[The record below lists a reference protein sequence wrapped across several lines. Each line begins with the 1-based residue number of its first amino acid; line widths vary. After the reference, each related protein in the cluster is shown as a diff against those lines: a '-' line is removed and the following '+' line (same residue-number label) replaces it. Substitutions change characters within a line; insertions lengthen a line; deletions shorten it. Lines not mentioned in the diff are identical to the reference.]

1 MRRVF
6 ICLLIA
12 IFVFTHT
19 ICALEYSPQISSEI
33 NEKVYCTA
41 TVEDDFLDNSII
53 VVINKE
59 NSRKNRHFSV
69 SDFNL
74 SEIKE
79 VKSLTEDISVTGKN
93 SVNSPATAYD
103 HSLTNVDEFRHI
115 VSLEIESKG
124 KQNVLD
130 IIKKIEKL
138 DFVESAE
145 PNYLFYPDE
154 VDGSDVQVDEDYLT
168 ADIEMPLSTPDDSHI
183 SQQYALTKIQAYDA
197 WQITTGSEAV
207 RVGIIDSG
215 ISYHPDLAGNVV
227 TGKDFFNND
236 YITTDDPSGHG
247 THIAGIIGAE
257 GDNGRGICGIN
268 WKVEMVPL
276 QVVIDDGSP
285 NSGNF
290 HLRAIADAID
300 YARTNNIPIINCSFG
315 SYRDSYAYIRQ
326 MRNYKGLIVC
336 AAGNGKD
343 HDGNAGTPKV
353 PVNTDVES
361 HDPSC
366 CPLDNI
372 ISVASTDDM
381 DQLAATSNYGATTVD
396 LAAPGV
402 GILSTYPPTMCG
414 NDTTD
419 RAHIANG
426 YHTKSGTSIAAP
438 HVTGVAAL
446 IKSRY
451 PDLTATQ
458 IKAAIMEGVTPV
470 AALSGKCVTGGRLN
484 AKGALDKAALFGTR
498 KIVSGDFNGDGKD
511 DVASIIAESGHHTQ
525 FAVQLSNGSGFGDQT
540 AWFDNA
546 SYAAAGIDQ
555 RAVAGDFNGDGKD
568 DLAVLYNYG
577 DGDLKFFTYL
587 STGSQF
593 STSLHW
599 YDWSASADYIDN
611 RFVAGDFNG
620 DGKDD
625 VAVMFRYP
633 SGTVNIFT
641 FISNGSS
648 FTRQT
653 WSEWSAD
660 MSYVE
665 NRFVAGDFNG
675 DGKDDVAVM
684 FRYPSGTVN
693 IFAFISNGSSF
704 TRQTWNEWSADM
716 SYVENRFIAGDF
728 NGDGKDDTAVLFCY
742 PNGTV
747 NLFVFCSNGSSFTRV
762 NWLNWSANVSYIE
775 NRFTVGDFDGNAK
788 DDAVV
793 LFQYPSGQSNLFT
806 FMSNGSY
813 FTRENWYQWDA

>member
-1 MRRVF
+1 MIKRLLPLVLTIVVLLTGIP
-6 ICLLIA
+6 ICQA
-12 IFVFTHT
+12 VTVEDN
-19 ICALEYSPQISSEI
+19 AVV
-33 NEKVYCTA
+33 EKKRCTA
-41 TVEDDFLDNSII
+41 TIEDEFEEDSVIVVLTEESSSFNQVLSLDYFDSNLFVSVEDLMCFEEEISDLHFLNKDSFNQ
-53 VVINKE
+53 VYLLKLKNPGKE
-59 NSRKNRHFSV
+59 NVLKAIRQLEDKGFVQYACPNYIYSIDDIDIEEDDTNICEEIARYVVPNDASFSEQYGLRKINV
-69 SDFNL
+69 SAAW
-74 SEIKE
+74 EIATG
-79 VKSLTEDISVTGKN
+79 SSNVTVG
-93 SVNSPATAYD
+93 
-103 HSLTNVDEFRHI
+103 
-115 VSLEIESKG
+115 
-124 KQNVLD
+124 VLD
-130 IIKKIEKL
+130 
-138 DFVESAE
+138 
-145 PNYLFYPDE
+145 
-154 VDGSDVQVDEDYLT
+154 
-168 ADIEMPLSTPDDSHI
+168 
-183 SQQYALTKIQAYDA
+183 
-197 WQITTGSEAV
+197 TG
-207 RVGIIDSG
+207 IDC
-215 ISYHPDLAGNVV
+215 YHPDLVGQCNTALAKNF
-227 TGKDFFNND
+227 TGDGLGALV
-236 YITTDDPSGHG
+236 DPHGHG
-247 THIAGIIGAE
+247 THVAGIIGAKRNDI
-257 GDNGRGICGIN
+257 GVVGVCWNISL
-268 WKVEMVPL
+268 VPL
-276 QVVIDDGSP
+276 RVLDCEGEGSV
-285 NSGNF
+285 SW
-290 HLRAIADAID
+290 LTQAIAYAI
-300 YARTNNIPIINCSFG
+300 ANNIPILNCSLG
-315 SYRDSYAYIRQ
+315 GDGTDDDL
-326 MRNYKGLIVC
+326 MEMLDNYTGLMVC
-336 AAGNGKD
+336 AAGNEGRNID
-343 HDGNAGTPKV
+343 
-353 PVNTDVES
+353 VNPYYPAS
-361 HDPSC
+361 YNFS
-366 CPLDNI
+366 NI
-372 ISVASTDDM
+372 ISVAGTDENDTLYEYGT
-381 DQLAATSNYGATTVD
+381 DESNYGATTVD
-396 LAAPGV
+396 LAAPGE
-402 GILSTYPPTMCG
+402 GIKSTVPG
-414 NDTTD
+414 NAYEEWT
-419 RAHIANG
+419 
-426 YHTKSGTSIAAP
+426 GTSMAAP
-438 HVTGVAAL
+438 FVTGVAAL
-446 IKSRY
+446 IKSVR
-451 PDLTATQ
+451 PEMSAIEIKNCILQGATP
-458 IKAAIMEGVTPV
+458 IE
-470 AALSGKCVTGGRLN
+470 ALSGKCVTGGLLN
-484 AKGALDKAALFGTR
+484 AKGAFVKAGLIETP

-511 DVASIIAESGHHTQ
+511 DVAEVIRLGDHRTQ

-593 STSLHW
+593 STSQQW
-599 YDWSASADYIDN
+599 YDWYAGADYIDN

-653 WSEWSAD
+653 WNEWSAD

-675 DGKDDVAVM
+675 DGKDDTAVM

-716 SYVENRFIAGDF
+716 SYVENRFVAGDF

-806 FMSNGSY
+806 FMSNGGY

>member
-1 MRRVF
+1 MKSGKHQ
-6 ICLLIA
+6 LLVIA
-12 IFVFTHT
+12 MIGCILLYPLNVVATSLTKENQSLEEEWVSTALAEDPDLKYEHT
-19 ICALEYSPQISSEI
+19 PTMDEDFKDDCVLVVLKHKYSAVNQKIDVAMFETSQLKATSTLEKESTVYDETALKNNSLILFSEI
-33 NEKVYCTA
+33 QDLTYIEPTSRSSSKINEELFNNILRVQLKTTGKEKVIA
-41 TVEDDFLDNSII
+41 AVEELKKVEEVLDAVPDYNYYIQEDVVPDDLYYNNDDAWGLKK
-53 VVINKE
+53 IN
-59 NSRKNRHFSV
+59 
-69 SDFNL
+69 
-74 SEIKE
+74 
-79 VKSLTEDISVTGKN
+79 
-93 SVNSPATAYD
+93 
-103 HSLTNVDEFRHI
+103 
-115 VSLEIESKG
+115 IES
-124 KQNVLD
+124 
-130 IIKKIEKL
+130 
-138 DFVESAE
+138 
-145 PNYLFYPDE
+145 
-154 VDGSDVQVDEDYLT
+154 
-168 ADIEMPLSTPDDSHI
+168 
-183 SQQYALTKIQAYDA
+183 A
-197 WQITTGSEAV
+197 WDITTGDSNV
-207 RVGIIDSG
+207 KVGVMERG
-215 ISYHPDLAGNVV
+215 IASHPDLDNHVLTGNS
-227 TGKDFFNND
+227 TPADNAD
-236 YITTDDPSGHG
+236 LSHG
-247 THIAGIIGAE
+247 THLAGIIGAIS
-257 GDNGRGICGIN
+257 DNEIGIAGIAQ
-268 WKVEMVPL
+268 VSLVPL
-276 QVVIDDGSP
+276 NGTLRQV
-285 NSGNF
+285 F
-290 HLRAIADAID
+290 D
-300 YARTNNIPIINCSFG
+300 YATQNNIWIINASFH
-315 SYRDSYAYIRQ
+315 YTYAGAPAPANTVDANAIQ
-326 MRNYKGLIVC
+326 QYKGLLIC
-336 AAGNGKD
+336 AAGNRG
-343 HDGNAGTPKV
+343 
-353 PVNTDVES
+353 VNTDNAPQYPA
-361 HDPSC
+361 DYPC
-366 CPLDNI
+366 NNI
-372 ISVASTDDM
+372 ISVANMNDNDKLYEDD
-381 DQLAATSNYGATTVD
+381 DGGSNYGAITVD

-414 NDTTD
+414 NDTTS
-419 RAHIANG
+419 RAHKASG
-426 YHTKSGTSIAAP
+426 YHTMTGTSMAAP

-546 SYAAAGIDQ
+546 SYAATGIDQ

-593 STSLHW
+593 TTSQQW
-599 YDWSASADYIDN
+599 YDWYAGADYIDN

-653 WSEWSAD
+653 WNEWSAD

-665 NRFVAGDFNG
+665 NRFV
-675 DGKDDVAVM
+675 
-684 FRYPSGTVN
+684 
-693 IFAFISNGSSF
+693 
-704 TRQTWNEWSADM
+704 
-716 SYVENRFIAGDF
+716 AGDF

-806 FMSNGSY
+806 FMSNGGY